1 MKKDIKIILQKLK
14 NDRFALGL
22 GAAVFLLALTAGIFI
37 LNSNQTP
44 DEKSAMKNETQNEN
58 ETRTET
64 ETLPVFGTKREI
76 PIYCV
81 DTDESKIALSFDA
94 AWGNEYTETI
104 LDILDEQ
111 EVKATFFVTGQWL
124 HDYPESVLDV
134 FDRGHEIANHSLSH
148 KEMSKMSEEEIEKD
162 IMGIHKELKDL
173 TGYEPTLFR
182 PPYGDYDNEVIL
194 TAKKCGY
201 TTVQWSVDSL
211 DWKNYG
217 VSNIIDTVTTHKQ
230 MENGAIILM
239 HNGAKYTPE
248 ALEEVIIRLKEK
260 GFSFVTV
267 GELIYTKDYEIDAAG
282 KQHKI

>member
-1 MKKDIKIILQKLK
+1 MKQNLKIILEKLK

-22 GAAVFLLALTAGIFI
+22 GVFVFLLALTAGIFI
-37 LNSNQTP
+37 LNSNRTP
-44 DEKSAMKNETQNEN
+44 DKTNAMNEEREDEN
-58 ETRTET
+58 V
-64 ETLPVFGTKREI
+64 PVSGSKREI

-81 DTDESKIALSFDA
+81 DTKESKIALSFDA
-94 AWGNEYTETI
+94 AWGDEYTETI
-104 LDILDEQ
+104 LDILDAQ
-111 EVKATFFVTGQWL
+111 DVKATFFITGQWL

-134 FDRGHEIANHSLSH
+134 YNRGHEIANHSLNH
-148 KEMSKMSEEEIEKD
+148 KEMSKLTEEEIEKE
-162 IMGIHKELKDL
+162 IMGIHKELKEL
-173 TGYEPTLFR
+173 TGYEPSLFR

-201 TTVQWSVDSL
+201 TTIQWSVDSL

-239 HNGAKYTPE
+239 HNGAKYTPD
-248 ALEEVIIRLKEK
+248 ALEEVILRLKEK

-267 GELIYTKDYEIDAAG
+267 SELIYTNDYEIDATG